1 MRRDTIFLVLYLM
14 IIGALLV
21 TQTPRYENRS
31 VAAKDTTPVASQNNE
46 PVADKP
52 DGAGPQTV
60 GTVDKTAIAAEC
72 EKELRRTAD
81 LLRFFANRLQTG
93 EDAQSI
99 IADMRQQ
106 EKKISAVCE

>member
-31 VAAKDTTPVASQNNE
+31 VATKDTTPVASQNNE

-52 DGAGPQTV
+52 DDAGPQTV
-60 GTVDKTAIAAEC
+60 GTVDKTAV
-72 EKELRRTAD
+72 RRNSFSQIDSKRERT
-81 LLRFFANRLQTG
+81 RNRSSPT
-93 EDAQSI
+93 
-99 IADMRQQ
+99 
-106 EKKISAVCE
+106 